1 MAVRCCYSAASVTFF
16 GDYVERCN
24 DDATMN
30 IGHRRFQV
38 SMLSVNIVLPPRIF
52 SNTDDMDKVRPAY
65 ADEREAKVGT
75 IVD

>member
-1 MAVRCCYSAASVTFF
+1 M
-16 GDYVERCN
+16 
-24 DDATMN
+24 MN